1 MSKFKVKCVKGE
13 SDFILMIKA
22 DNEVDAVDKVYEKYQ
37 VDHAVLHTD
46 RFIDVMQRKQGS
58 FRNTFRR
65 SSRGR
70 CGQVIFS

>member
-1 MSKFKVKCVKGE
+1 MSKFKVKCKKGE
-13 SDFILMIKA
+13 NEFVLMIKA
-22 DNEVDAVDKVYEKYQ
+22 ENEVEAVDKVYEKYQ

-46 RFIDVMQRKQGS
+46 RFIDIMQRKQGS

-70 CGQVIFS
+70 GGQVIFS